1 MPRVFAEALRQ
12 SCEENPKIRPPRQG
26 LAGSDPLVERTFGLI
41 EAHPDRDAR
50 PFALLS
56 SCLAEIAAKV
66 VSSDPSELP
75 KAATPMV

>member
-1 MPRVFAEALRQ
+1 MMGIFPTGKAPEGGKQ
-12 SCEENPKIRPPRQG
+12 KNENGAACQG
-26 LAGSDPLVERTFGLI
+26 LGRTPCLHGYGLI
-41 EAHPDRDAR
+41 GWHPDRDAR

-75 KAATPMV
+75 KAAPPMV